1 MLDCFVPKDKE
12 TNDSAVHKQI
22 REHMKEPI
30 GTESDKPFSQEEIV
44 FVMKMFNPK
53 MAPGENGLT
62 SEIIIHAFRSFPAF
76 LRYTVSALKKAA
88 FQNNGKNPA

>member
-1 MLDCFVPKDKE
+1 MDTESTTKPMLDCFVPEDKE

-30 GTESDKPFSQEEIV
+30 GTESDKPFSREEIV

-53 MAPGENGLT
+53 MLLE
-62 SEIIIHAFRSFPAF
+62 RMD
-76 LRYTVSALKKAA
+76 
-88 FQNNGKNPA
+88 